1 MIQKNKIGIIGCGW
15 LGLPLA
21 KLLLKKKYSIK
32 GSTTSKEKLQ
42 ILQNHKINPYLIEIK
57 ENEIKGDVDSFMLGL
72 DILIINIPPKMK
84 SNPNSK
90 YSKKVES
97 LNSFI
102 KSKSINKILF
112 ISSTSVYGSN
122 QGEVDSNT
130 VPLPNSENG
139 LEILKSEKILNKN
152 KNCTLIRFGGLI
164 GNNRH
169 PVYSLSKKN
178 KVLNPEAPINLIHLE
193 DCIQIIY
200 SIIKKDKWGET
211 YLGVSPYHP
220 KRINYYNK
228 KCREL
233 GLKEIVFENNT
244 LTNKEITDY
253 KIKTELNYDF
263 KHPKL

>member
-21 KLLLKKKYSIK
+21 KLLLLNKYSVK

-42 ILQNHKINPYLIEIK
+42 ILQNQKINPYLIEIK
-57 ENEIKGDVDSFMLGL
+57 ENEIKGDIDSFMLGL

-90 YSKKVES
+90 YSKKIES
-97 LNSFI
+97 LNNFI

-122 QGEVDSNT
+122 KGKVDSNT
-130 VPLPNSENG
+130 VPIPNSENG
-139 LEILKSEKILNKN
+139 LEILKSEEILNKN
-152 KNCTLIRFGGLI
+152 KNCTIIRFGGLI
-164 GNNRH
+164 GKNRH
-169 PVYSLSKKN
+169 PVYFLSKKN
-178 KVLNPEAPINLIHLE
+178 KVLNPQAPINLIHLE

-200 SIIKKDKWGET
+200 SIIEKNKWGKT
-211 YLGVSPYHP
+211 FLGVSPYHP

-233 GLKEIVFENNT
+233 GLKEIKFDNNT
-244 LTNKEITDY
+244 STKKEITDY
-253 KIKTELNYDF
+253 KIKSELNYNF
-263 KHPKL
+263 KYPKL